1 MLKNALIFAIGA
13 LVIGFAAPSFIGDR
27 GAHVVTGAAASAPS
41 APAQSAHTQSA
52 AAQTVADAEPA
63 SEYREATIAADAGG
77 QYHTKV
83 LIEGQDVDVM
93 VDTGATVVALNAETA
108 ARLGVTIDRSQPRWR
123 MTTANGVVFANPVT
137 LKAVSLGAIYMP
149 DVEAVVMPPGASS
162 SNLLGASFLKRLVS
176 VEQRGGM
183 LVLRQ

>member
-1 MLKNALIFAIGA
+1 M
-13 LVIGFAAPSFIGDR
+13 
-27 GAHVVTGAAASAPS
+27 
-41 APAQSAHTQSA
+41 
-52 AAQTVADAEPA
+52 VADAEPA
-63 SEYREATIAADAGG
+63 SNYREATIAADRGG
-77 QYHTKV
+77 QYRTKV

-93 VDTGATVVALNAETA
+93 VDTGATVVALSAETA

-176 VEQRGGM
+176 VEQRDGM

>member
-1 MLKNALIFAIGA
+1 MLRNALIFALGA
-13 LVIGFAAPSFIGDR
+13 LAIAFAAPSFFGDPD
-27 GAHVVTGAAASAPS
+27 AHVAARAAVSAPS
-41 APAQSAHTQSA
+41 APPVLAQSAQM
-52 AAQTVADAEPA
+52 VAEAEPA
-63 SEYREATIAADAGG
+63 SNYREATIAADRGG
-77 QYHTKV
+77 QYRTKV

-93 VDTGATVVALNAETA
+93 VDTGATVVALSAETA

-176 VEQRGGM
+176 VEQRDGM